1 MAERDLIRAFERI
14 LAVRGERV
22 VYGSGDDAA
31 VVRAGGVAVTS
42 VDAVVEGVHFELST
56 HSPGD
61 VGHKAL
67 AAALSD
73 LAAMGARPG
82 EAYVVL
88 AAPESFGQ
96 DAAIELVEA
105 MEALAE
111 RSDVTIAGGDV
122 TAAPVLMLS
131 VTVVGWAGGERD
143 LVYRDGAR
151 PGHLVGVTGDL
162 GASTAGLML
171 LGGAAPDLPDAE
183 REALV
188 RRHVRPEP
196 RLTAGAALGEAV
208 VGAMIDVSD
217 GVATDAAHLAERSG
231 VCIEVRLPDLPLAPG
246 LEAVARDAGRD
257 PRELAA
263 TGGDDYELL
272 FTVPPDRRETAE
284 ATARHAGTTVTW
296 IGSVAAGAGLRLVGP
311 AGEPVDLTGYEHP

>member
-14 LAVRGERV
+14 LAVRGDRV
-22 VYGSGDDAA
+22 AYASGDDAA
-31 VVRAGGVAVTS
+31 VVRAGGVAITS

-61 VGHKAL
+61 VGHKAM
-67 AAALSD
+67 ATALSD

-88 AAPESFGQ
+88 AAPESFGE
-96 DAAIELVEA
+96 AAAVELVEA

-111 RSDVTIAGGDV
+111 RSGATIAGGDV

-151 PGHLVGVTGDL
+151 PGHLVGVTGEV
-162 GASTAGLML
+162 GGSAAGLAL
-171 LGGAAPDLPDAE
+171 LRDAAPDLPDAQ
-183 REALV
+183 RDALV
-188 RRHVRPEP
+188 HRHLRPEP
-196 RLTAGAALGEAV
+196 RLAAGAALGEAV
-208 VGAMIDVSD
+208 VGSMIDLSD
-217 GVATDAAHLAERSG
+217 GIATDAGHIAERSG
-231 VCIEVRLPDLPLAPG
+231 VCLEVRLADLPLAAG
-246 LEAVARDAGRD
+246 VEAVARAAGRD
-257 PRELAA
+257 PHELAA

-272 FTVPPDRRETAE
+272 FTVSPGRREAAE
-284 ATARHAGTTVTW
+284 AAARHGGTAVTW
-296 IGSVAAGAGLRLVGP
+296 IGSVAPGAGVRLIGP
-311 AGEPVDLTGYEHP
+311 AGEPVELAGYEHP

>member
-1 MAERDLIRAFERI
+1 MAERDLIRTFEQL
-14 LAVRGERV
+14 LAVRGDRV
-22 VYGSGDDAA
+22 AYASGDDAA

-67 AAALSD
+67 AVALSD

-88 AAPESFGQ
+88 AAPESFGH
-96 DAAIELVEA
+96 DAAVELVQA

-111 RSDVTIAGGDV
+111 RSGATIAGGDV
-122 TAAPVLMLS
+122 TAAPVLMVS

-151 PGHLVGVTGDL
+151 PGNLVGVTGEL
-162 GASTAGLML
+162 GASVAGLL
-171 LGGAAPDLPDAE
+171 ALRDPDLDLPPGERDALI
-183 REALV
+183 A
-188 RRHVRPEP
+188 RHIRPEP
-196 RLTAGAALGEAV
+196 RLLAGAALGEAV
-208 VGAMIDVSD
+208 VGSMIDVSD
-217 GVATDAAHLAERSG
+217 GVATDAGHLAERSG
-231 VCIEVRLPDLPLAPG
+231 VCVEVELADLPLAPG
-246 LEAVARDAGRD
+246 VEAVARAVGRD

-272 FTVPPDRRETAE
+272 FTVSPDRREAAE
-284 ATARHAGTTVTW
+284 AAARHGGTAVTW
-296 IGSVAAGAGLRLVGP
+296 IGSVAAGAGTRLVAP
-311 AGEPVDLTGYEHP
+311 TGEPVELAGYEHP